1 MNKFKNLLLIPAF
14 GLLTC
19 SLVFGQAER
28 NPTQPKIKEPTKS
41 PIIKDETN
49 VNTENIPSV
58 PDTRGYNPNSVRPIH
73 ESNIMY
79 KRTVWRNVDLNEKQ
93 NRPFMSANNEISKVI
108 IDGVKSGKVTAYTS
122 DSLHT
127 KMSIADFRSAITDP
141 SSSQRDFDAEIADVK
156 QQMKDGWI
164 KKPEGDKKIKDIEN
178 ARNGGGGDELL
189 ASQLSQMEIKEDMI
203 FDKQRSRLYYDIQ
216 TITIYLPGTKNKL
229 TGTDKRIASFR
240 YKDLVKYFKNTPT
253 AIWYNEQNN
262 RGHLNLSDAFD
273 LRMFAS
279 MIIKISNPR
288 DESLETIYGDKN
300 VRPMV
305 ASQQLEYKLM
315 EYEHNLWEF

>member
-1 MNKFKNLLLIPAF
+1 MNKIKKSFLGIAAVAV
-14 GLLTC
+14 
-19 SLVFGQAER
+19 LVSGISFGQAEQ
-28 NPTQPKIKEPTKS
+28 NVSPTK
-41 PIIKDETN
+41 KTTN
-49 VNTENIPSV
+49 NNTTPNTNTDAATI

-79 KRTVWRNVDLNEKQ
+79 KRTVWRNLDLNEKQ
-93 NRPFMSANNEISKVI
+93 NRPFMSTNNEITKII
-108 IDGVKSGKVTAYTS
+108 IDGVKSGKVIAYSS

-127 KMSIADFRSAITDP
+127 KLSIAEFRSSITDP

-156 QQMKDGWI
+156 QQMKDGWV
-164 KKPEGDKKIKDIEN
+164 KPAEGSKRIQDIEN
-178 ARNGGGGDELL
+178 ARKGGGGDELL
-189 ASQLSQMEIKEDMI
+189 ASQLSQIEIKEDMI

-262 RGHLNLSDAFD
+262 RGHLNLADAFD

-288 DESLETIYGDKN
+288 DESLDTIYGDKN
-300 VRPMV
+300 VRPTV
-305 ASQQLEYKLM
+305 AAQQLEYNLM